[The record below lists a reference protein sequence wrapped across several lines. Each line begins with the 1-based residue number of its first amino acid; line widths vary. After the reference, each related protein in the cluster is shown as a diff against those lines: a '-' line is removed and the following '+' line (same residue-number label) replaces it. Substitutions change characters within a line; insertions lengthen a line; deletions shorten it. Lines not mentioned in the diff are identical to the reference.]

1 MAVTPTCSCDIVRPV
16 ISLDWLPDRMRIS
29 IEVAVPA
36 IVEALG
42 PKLVTVCLVGPA
54 AKADRSGRTAH
65 AELLVVAEDLG
76 PATLHELAVGLAEPL
91 RAGLQIRT
99 LTRAE
104 LAGSVDVQALEL
116 AQWRDHHLLLG
127 GGDPFAALHIA
138 PADLR
143 HEIERALRTLSQRLR
158 NRMLWCIATDQRHLD
173 SVLREGIELLSTL
186 AHHSLT
192 LIGQQP
198 PPDDGAL
205 LERFAEWAGHPI
217 DGVAALRERL
227 DSTRA
232 TEDPLADLEDL
243 GALTEAACARI
254 DTLRV
259 G

>member
-1 MAVTPTCSCDIVRPV
+1 M
-16 ISLDWLPDRMRIS
+16 SLDWLPDRTRTP
-29 IEVAVPA
+29 IETAVPA
-36 IVEALG
+36 IVQALG
-42 PKLVTVCLVGPA
+42 QKLVAVCLIGPA
-54 AKADRSGRTAH
+54 AKPERSTRTTH
-65 AELLVVAEDLG
+65 AELLVVAEELG
-76 PATLHELAVGLAEPL
+76 PATLHELAARLAEPL

-116 AQWRDHHLLLG
+116 AQWRDHHLLLA

-138 PADLR
+138 PPDLR

-173 SVLREGIELLSTL
+173 AVLREGIDLLSML
-186 AHHSLT
+186 AHHTLT

-198 PPDDGAL
+198 PPDDAAL
-205 LERFAEWAGHPI
+205 LERFAAWAGHPI
-217 DGVAALRERL
+217 EGVAALRERL
-227 DSTRA
+227 ESTRA

-243 GALTEAACARI
+243 GALTEAACTRI

>member
-1 MAVTPTCSCDIVRPV
+1 V
-16 ISLDWLPDRMRIS
+16 ISLDWLPDRTRNS

-36 IVEALG
+36 IVEALAH
-42 PKLVTVCLVGPA
+42 KLVAVCLIGSA
-54 AKADRSGRTAH
+54 AKPERSARTTH
-65 AELLVVAEDLG
+65 AELLVVAEELG
-76 PATLHELAVGLAEPL
+76 PETLHELAARLAEPL

-104 LAGSVDVQALEL
+104 FAGSVDVQALEL

-127 GGDPFAALHIA
+127 GSDPFAGLHIA
-138 PADLR
+138 PPDLR

-173 SVLREGIELLSTL
+173 AVLREGIELLSML
-186 AHHSLT
+186 AHHTLA

-198 PPDDGAL
+198 PPDDAAL
-205 LERFAEWAGHPI
+205 LERLAAWAGHPI
-217 DGVAALRERL
+217 EGVAALRERL
-227 DSTRA
+227 ESTRA
-232 TEDPLADLEDL
+232 TEDPLGDLEDL

-259 G
+259 S

>member
-1 MAVTPTCSCDIVRPV
+1 V
-16 ISLDWLPDRMRIS
+16 ISLDWLPERMRLS

-36 IVEALG
+36 IVEALAH
-42 PKLVTVCLVGPA
+42 KLVAVCLVGSA
-54 AKADRSGRTAH
+54 AKLDRSARSAH

-76 PATLHELAVGLAEPL
+76 PAMLHELAAGLAEPL

-116 AQWRDHHLLLG
+116 AQWRDHHLLLTG
-127 GGDPFAALHIA
+127 SDPFAELHIA
-138 PADLR
+138 PPDLR

-173 SVLREGIELLSTL
+173 SVLREGIELLSML
-186 AHHSLT
+186 AHHTLT

-198 PPDDGAL
+198 PPDDAAL

-217 DGVAALRERL
+217 EGVAALRERL
-227 DSTRA
+227 ESTRA

-259 G
+259 D

>member
-1 MAVTPTCSCDIVRPV
+1 V
-16 ISLDWLPDRMRIS
+16 ISLDWLPDRMRLS

-36 IVEALG
+36 IVHALAD
-42 PKLVTVCLVGPA
+42 KLVAVCLVGSA
-54 AKADRSGRTAH
+54 AKPDRSARAAH
-65 AELLVVAEDLG
+65 AELLVVAEELG
-76 PATLHELAVGLAEPL
+76 PVTLHELAVGLAEPL

-99 LTRAE
+99 LTRVE
-104 LAGSVDVQALEL
+104 LAGSADVQALEL

-127 GGDPFAALHIA
+127 GSDPFSELHIA
-138 PADLR
+138 PPDLR

-186 AHHSLT
+186 AHHTLT

-198 PPDDGAL
+198 PADDAGL
-205 LERFAEWAGHPI
+205 LEQFAAWAGHPI
-217 DGVAALRERL
+217 EGVAALRERL
-227 DSTRA
+227 ESTRG

-243 GALTEAACARI
+243 GALTEAACTRI

>member
-1 MAVTPTCSCDIVRPV
+1 MGVV
-16 ISLDWLPDRMRIS
+16 ISLDWLPDRTRLS

-36 IVEALG
+36 IVAALAH
-42 PKLVTVCLVGPA
+42 KLVAVCLVGAA
-54 AKADRSGRTAH
+54 AKPDRSARPTN
-65 AELLVVAEDLG
+65 AELLVVAEELG
-76 PATLHELAVGLAEPL
+76 PATLHELAAGLAEPL

-116 AQWRDHHLLLG
+116 AQWRDHHLLLAG
-127 GGDPFAALHIA
+127 SDPFVTLHIA
-138 PADLR
+138 APDLR

-173 SVLREGIELLSTL
+173 AVLREGIELLSML
-186 AHHSLT
+186 AHHTLT

-198 PPDDGAL
+198 PPDDAAL
-205 LERFAEWAGHPI
+205 LERFAQWAGHPNE
-217 DGVAALRERL
+217 GVAALRERL
-227 DSTRA
+227 ESTRP

-243 GALTEAACARI
+243 GALTEAACTRI

-259 G
+259 D

>member
-1 MAVTPTCSCDIVRPV
+1 VR
-16 ISLDWLPDRMRIS
+16 SLDWLPDRTRLP
-29 IEVAVPA
+29 IETAVPA
-36 IVEALG
+36 IVQALAD
-42 PKLVTVCLVGPA
+42 KLVAVCLIGPA
-54 AKADRSGRTAH
+54 AKPERSARATH

-76 PATLHELAVGLAEPL
+76 PATLHELAARLAEPL

-104 LAGSVDVQALEL
+104 FAGSVDVQALEL

-127 GGDPFAALHIA
+127 GSDPFAGLQIA

-173 SVLREGIELLSTL
+173 AVLREGIELLSML
-186 AHHSLT
+186 AHHSLM

-198 PPDDGAL
+198 PSDDGAL
-205 LERFAEWAGHPI
+205 LERFAAWAGHPI
-217 DGVAALRERL
+217 EGVAALRERL
-227 DSTRA
+227 ESTRA

-243 GALTEAACARI
+243 GALTEAACSRI